1 MIKEK
6 KENSLVRQL
15 TELGR
20 YEAMSHVGE
29 IDLTRIQQV
38 SSTASPEQ
46 EQEPAHNNLVE
57 SPSHYHSGTIEVI
70 DAVEHWGLGFNLGN
84 VIKYIARCQY
94 KNDELTDL
102 KKALWYLKREIETQ
116 EDRLKRYELN

>member
-1 MIKEK
+1 MNSK
-6 KENSLVRQL
+6 KLTNPLVEQL

-20 YEAMSHVGE
+20 YEAMSHIGE
-29 IDLTRIQQV
+29 VDLTRLQQV

-46 EQEPAHNNLVE
+46 EQEPAHNNLVD
-57 SPSHYHSGTIEVI
+57 SPPHYHSDTIEVI

-84 VIKYIARCQY
+84 VVKYIARCQY
-94 KNDELTDL
+94 KNNELTDL